1 MTKHKGRVSN
11 IIRPGGPWII
21 LPVMHFHRDSEEEN
35 AVMDLVYVSLAV
47 VLERAMGIDSKQSFG
62 SLLVNP
68 ALLRGAG

>member
-1 MTKHKGRVSN
+1 
-11 IIRPGGPWII
+11 
-21 LPVMHFHRDSEEEN
+21 MHFHRDSEEEN

-68 ALLRGAG
+68 ALLRGTG